1 MGCLYVYNIMHQC
14 LGNEPVLHD
23 FEITIYEFTIQSAQ
37 LLQMVFKIYFENL
50 SAPEVKRAVKI
61 FKKGQEM

>member
-1 MGCLYVYNIMHQC
+1 MHQC
-14 LGNEPVLHD
+14 LWNDPVPHD
-23 FEITIYEFTIQSAQ
+23 FEITVWEFTIQSAQ

-61 FKKGQEM
+61 FKKAKKCETIQHL